1 MKIADSQLAFS
12 TRHFAAQ
19 EKQTYESFK
28 LSAGGKSSSP
38 SPSVPGAAAPGTDGA
53 DVRISDMGRQLAQ
66 ENGLNMT
73 HGARPAGEINRQTDN
88 DPKLSL
94 LRLAVEMLTGKK
106 AEIGD
111 TSSKDPKE
119 AAAGGVSLEYQ
130 RHSSY
135 TEIEQTDFAA
145 EGVVRTADGR
155 EISFQMNLSMARA
168 YHTEEHVEVSMGTK
182 LKDPLV
188 LNFAG
193 TAAELS
199 DMTFRFDLDS
209 DGKDENLRAL
219 RPGSGFLVFDRNGDG
234 KVNNGRELFGAVS
247 GNGFGEL
254 AALDDDGNGWID
266 ENDSAYG
273 SLYVWNKGAS
283 GGDVL
288 RSLRAA
294 RVGAIALANAD
305 TPFSVK
311 DIDNQLLAQVRSTGV
326 FLKEDGQAGSV
337 QQIDLAV

>member
-1 MKIADSQLAFS
+1 MKIADSQLALS
-12 TRHFAAQ
+12 ALHFATQ
-19 EKQTYESFK
+19 ERQVYESFR
-28 LSAGGKSSSP
+28 LTAGGKSPPP
-38 SPSVPGAAAPGTDGA
+38 STPVPGAAAPGGDGA
-53 DVRISDMGRQLAQ
+53 NVRISETGRRLAQ
-66 ENGLNMT
+66 ENGLSMT
-73 HGARPAGEINRQTDN
+73 RGTRAASEISCQVNN

-94 LRLAVEMLTGKK
+94 LRLAVEMMTGKK
-106 AEIGD
+106 VEIGD
-111 TSSKDPKE
+111 VRRKDQ
-119 AAAGGVSLEYQ
+119 ATAGGVGLEYQ

-135 TEIEQTDFAA
+135 TETEQTDFSAQ
-145 EGVVRTADGR
+145 GVVRTADGR

-193 TAAELS
+193 AAAELS
-199 DMTFRFDLDS
+199 EMTFRFDLDS

-234 KVNNGRELFGAVS
+234 KANNGRELFGAVS
-247 GNGFGEL
+247 GNGFAEL
-254 AALDDDGNGWID
+254 AALDGDGNGWID

-273 SLYVWNKGAS
+273 SLYVWNRDAS
-283 GGDVL
+283 GGDAL
-288 RSLRAA
+288 RSLREAN
-294 RVGAIALANAD
+294 VGAIALACAD

-311 DIDNQLLAQVRSTGV
+311 DADNQLLAQVRSTGV
-326 FLKEDGQAGSV
+326 FLKEDGRAGSV